1 MILAP
6 LGLGSITYLRENR
19 LGRRQYTDN
28 ERFVGCIHVR
38 MLQQFTH
45 TVLELT
51 GLSFKNR
58 DLVIQRLREM
68 MKLQQ
73 GDMKN
78 IYTFYGGLSFRLSE
92 VGRREEMDIPRD
104 GERLSHVKKLN
115 SSNQKQTDKSLL
127 GKETIRPVILTSQK
141 VRASER
147 ATDRENHTLIF
158 QLFCDKETISANLLP
173 DLALV

>member
-1 MILAP
+1 MTP
-6 LGLGSITYLRENR
+6 LGLGSITYLRENS

-28 ERFVGCIHVR
+28 GRFVGCIHVR
-38 MLQQFTH
+38 MLQHFTQ

-58 DLVIQRLREM
+58 DLVIQRLTEM

-78 IYTFYGGLSFRLSE
+78 LYTFYGGLSFRLSE

-104 GERLSHVKKLN
+104 AERLSHVKKLN

-127 GKETIRPVILTSQK
+127 GKESIRPAILTPQK
-141 VRASER
+141 VRLESR
-147 ATDRENHTLIF
+147 YGLTMWKHL
-158 QLFCDKETISANLLP
+158 QGQKP
-173 DLALV
+173 